1 MIDKKYKLDFMVE
14 ILKSVSDR
22 DAYGGHCCTFNYF
35 GFEIDSACG
44 NYLPWTGRQETQ
56 ARNNKI
62 SKIMTQILN
71 DKANYTKYLNDDA
84 EHYLIKVYDNVFR
97 SLVIKYKIT
106 YSKETFAK
114 GFPVKIKDFVTA
126 HNTFY
131 VVGDILNANSHNA
144 LVAVD
149 DLTQYI
155 STTSHFV
162 KQLLNEAG
170 GYSFEQLNPVIKL
183 KEKPVNSLEL

>member
-1 MIDKKYKLDFMVE
+1 MINKDYKLDFMVE
-14 ILKSVSDR
+14 ILKNVSYL

-35 GFEIDSACG
+35 GFEIDSKCG
-44 NYLPWTGRQETQ
+44 TYLPWLGYQETQ

-62 SKIMTQILN
+62 SEIMKQILN
-71 DKANYTKYLNDDA
+71 DKANYVKYLNDDT
-84 EHYLIKVYDNVFR
+84 EYYLIKLYDDVFR

-106 YSKETFAK
+106 YSKKTFAK
-114 GFPVKIKDFVTA
+114 GFQTKIKDFVTV

-131 VVGDILNANSHNA
+131 VMGDILNANSHNA

-155 STTSHFV
+155 STTPHFV
-162 KQLLNEAG
+162 KQLLNGADS
-170 GYSFEQLNPVIKL
+170 YSLEQLSPVIKA
-183 KEKPVNSLEL
+183 KEKPTANFEL

>member
-1 MIDKKYKLDFMVE
+1 MVDTKYKLDFMVE
-14 ILKSVSDR
+14 ILTGVSDR

-56 ARNNKI
+56 ARNDKI

-144 LVAVD
+144 LVAVGD
-149 DLTQYI
+149 VMQYV
-155 STTSHFV
+155 STTPHFV
-162 KQLLNEAG
+162 KQLLNEADD
-170 GYSFEQLNPVIKL
+170 YSFEQLSPVIKAEDKL
-183 KEKPVNSLEL
+183 VTNLDL